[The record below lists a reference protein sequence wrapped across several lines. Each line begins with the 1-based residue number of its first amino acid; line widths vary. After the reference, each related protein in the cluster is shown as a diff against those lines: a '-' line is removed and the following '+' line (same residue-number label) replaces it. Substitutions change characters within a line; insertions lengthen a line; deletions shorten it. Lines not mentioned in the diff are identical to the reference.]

1 MSDLV
6 VFTYENEEKA
16 AEVLAEIAT
25 LKQENVQKALIQI
38 EDAAVAVKDADGK
51 VKVRQTLEAA
61 VKGGRI
67 MSGGFWGLLLGLLF
81 GGPLIG
87 ALLGIGIYAL
97 FGRKIDIGIDN
108 KFIDDLSGQMEVG
121 NSALFLLTNN
131 TPVEDISNAL
141 NGHGGKLLHTSLS
154 DEASDLLAQASE
166 HEELKEAVEVH
177 IES

>member
-38 EDAAVAVKDADGK
+38 EDAAVAVKNADGK
-51 VKVRQTLEAA
+51 VKVKQTLEAM

-67 MSGGFWGLLLGLLF
+67 MSGGFWGLLFGLLF

-87 ALLGIGIYAL
+87 ALLGIGIYSL

-108 KFIDDLSGQMEVG
+108 KFIDELSDQMEVG
-121 NSALFLLTNN
+121 NSALFLLTNG
-131 TPVEDISNAL
+131 TPVEDIANVL
-141 NGHGGKLLHTSLS
+141 NKHGGTLLHTSFS
-154 DEASDLLAQASE
+154 QEASDILAQASE
-166 HEELKEAVEVH
+166 HEELKDAVEEH
-177 IES
+177 MEA